1 MWKKTTD
8 LVKASKTLYE
18 EFHVERMAVVGGAV
32 INGAFLKS
40 GLLDEV
46 SILIGAGIDGRKGMP
61 GVFDGF
67 DMDQP
72 VISLFL
78 KDVETFKS
86 GAVWIRYKAIE

>member
-18 EFHVERMAVVGGAV
+18 EFHVGRMVVVGGAV
-32 INGAFLKS
+32 INGAFLKT

-67 DMDQP
+67 DIDQP
-72 VISLFL
+72 VISLSL

-86 GAVWIRYKAIE
+86 GAVWIRYKIVE

>member
-18 EFHVERMAVVGGAV
+18 EFHVERMVVVGGAV
-32 INGAFLKS
+32 INGAFLKT

-67 DMDQP
+67 DIDHP
-72 VISLFL
+72 LSL
-78 KDVETFKS
+78 
-86 GAVWIRYKAIE
+86 YP